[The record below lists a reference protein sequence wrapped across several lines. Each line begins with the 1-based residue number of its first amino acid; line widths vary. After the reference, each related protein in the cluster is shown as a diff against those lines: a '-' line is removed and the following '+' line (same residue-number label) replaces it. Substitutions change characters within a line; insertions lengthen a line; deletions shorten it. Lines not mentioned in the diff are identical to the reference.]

1 MNKRLVVAIIM
12 GLLLLLAVP
21 LVQAGDC
28 GCPEVPPVKSVDIE
42 FACDKLTV
50 TWSHSEGT
58 ESGIILINGD
68 TYDFIVL
75 EYFSEPSAT
84 YTYTFSPP
92 LSKTT
97 PIIVDIGIFDELGE
111 LIAETVIIVN
121 CGDQPTEGVDDGIP
135 DCTDGRLTYTLC
147 QPLVIY
153 PVESDDGVG
162 MTIYLVSRG
171 SDVGQFMLY
180 IPAETFEA
188 LPDEIPANCTIDSSE
203 DGRVVVY
210 RLTSGEYQVS
220 VGPDE
225 EGKVFAYIFTDLT
238 SAPVRIDTVI
248 PGLKPEIL
256 PSCK

>member
-58 ESGIILINGD
+58 ESGIIIVNGD
-68 TYDFIVL
+68 TFDLIVL
-75 EYFSEPSAT
+75 EFFEGSSGS
-84 YTYTFSPP
+84 YTITFDPP
-92 LSKTT
+92 LAKTT
-97 PIIVDIGIFDELGE
+97 NLFIDIGIFADEE
-111 LIAETVIIVN
+111 LIAESMLMVN
-121 CGDQPTEGVDDGIP
+121 CSDVPTNLDDSLP

-147 QPLVIY
+147 QPLVVY
-153 PVESDDGVG
+153 PVISDDGVG

-188 LPDEIPANCTIDSSE
+188 LPDQVPANCTIDSSE

-238 SAPVRIDTVI
+238 SAPVRIDSVI
-248 PGLKPEIL
+248 SGLKPEIL
-256 PSCK
+256 PACI